1 MLTGI
6 LRVAKEGIFSGL
18 NNLMAYTIFED
29 LFSQYFGLLE
39 DEVLK
44 ILEYYEAD
52 FDMEIVRKWYNGYL
66 FGNTQVYNPWG
77 INMFANNKKIGSNW
91 ANVSDNREIID
102 IVKNAVMIGNF
113 EIIKKL
119 ERLLLGKSVKEQV
132 FMASNM
138 LDLSKNREIWQLML
152 NSGYLTVEEKIGLDR
167 YVLKMP
173 NEEVRYFFKNTF
185 LDEVI
190 GTQSNFWN
198 MIESLVENDIRE
210 YKYYL
215 QKNNFKYSK
224 LSRYK
229 PG

>member
-52 FDMEIVRKWYNGYL
+52 FDMEKVRKWYNGYL

-77 INMFANNKKIGSNW
+77 INMFVNNKKIGSNW

-119 ERLLLGKSVKEQV
+119 ERILLGKSVKEQV

-185 LDEVI
+185 LV
-190 GTQSNFWN
+190 
-198 MIESLVENDIRE
+198 
-210 YKYYL
+210 Y
-215 QKNNFKYSK
+215 
-224 LSRYK
+224 
-229 PG
+229 